1 MSKEKVTMIVNSGEY
16 QRVSYALTI
25 AKVATAFEMEVHMLF
40 TYGGLKRLIKSNTDE
55 LGNISDTDIQQNIKK
70 ALEKGSLTKLS
81 DDLLNV
87 KKMGVKIYACTSS
100 MNILNISNENL
111 IEDVHII
118 GLSEF
123 LVLSIGSMTYFI

>member
-25 AKVATAFEMEVHMLF
+25 AKVAAAFEMEVHILF

-81 DDLLNV
+81 DDLVNL
-87 KKMGVKIYACTSS
+87 KKMGVKIYACISS

-123 LVLSIGSMTYFI
+123 LVLSIGSITYFI